1 MKTAAEYADIV
12 IRDERHKIKTETPT
26 IYTSDKIERI
36 YEFHDGAVLKYE
48 WQSALDG
55 GNSAEERYN
64 HQFSLIDL
72 PSPNPQK
79 FEIGIV
85 KVINYPRS

>member
-26 IYTSDKIERI
+26 VYTNDKIERI

-55 GNSAEERYN
+55 RTSADERYN

-79 FEIGIV
+79 FETGIV